1 MKLSTLL
8 SLQPRLLQQARLAN
22 LACAYATL
30 HRLAGRVRRAGLRG
44 LVLLSQPDA
53 TQDRNWAVL
62 TALEGSQAQL
72 EEFFTD
78 EDLMDFADS
87 AAYARGVA
95 GLAIRFRIEDLD
107 AVFVRPLAE
116 ALARAGVTI
125 DVGPEALADR
135 SSPGE

>member
-22 LACAYATL
+22 LACAHATL
-30 HRLAGRVRRAGLRG
+30 SRLAERVRRAGLRG
-44 LVLLSQPDA
+44 LVMLSQPDA

-87 AAYARGVA
+87 VAYARGVS
-95 GLAIRFRIEDLD
+95 GLALRFRLEEMETD
-107 AVFVRPLAE
+107 FVRPLE
-116 ALARAGVTI
+116 VALRRAGVTL
-125 DVGPEALADR
+125 DVRREAMADR
-135 SSPGE
+135 GGVGE